1 MQCML
6 NIQRHRAPN
15 RTLHARPDTRPGT
28 RRDSSHDA
36 CSSDKN
42 TEHISV
48 RVSQRKSVHAK
59 TALKKLK
66 GLLRNSRR
74 RVGL

>member
-1 MQCML
+1 MQYML

-15 RTLHARPDTRPGT
+15 RTRHARPDTRPGT
-28 RRDSSHDA
+28 RRESSHDA
-36 CSSDKN
+36 FSSDKN
-42 TEHISV
+42 TQHISV
-48 RVSQRKSVHAK
+48 RVSKRRYAHAK